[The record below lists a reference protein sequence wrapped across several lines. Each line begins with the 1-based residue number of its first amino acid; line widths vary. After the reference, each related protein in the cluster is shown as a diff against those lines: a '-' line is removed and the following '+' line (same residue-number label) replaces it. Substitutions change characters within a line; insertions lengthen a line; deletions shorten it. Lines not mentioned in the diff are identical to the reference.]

1 MSIRLLKVLTWSM
14 LFFAAFGLVGC
25 STGYAPVTD
34 RSITQ
39 KRNVDIVS
47 SREQR
52 AQAQAPASGEYIV
65 KRGDTLYSIAWKYG
79 LDYRK
84 LAASNNIDRR
94 YRIYVGQRLR
104 LSASETAVVAKVEP
118 VANAEPELTKEST
131 SLPTEAQSASTP
143 PSASAS
149 PPNVERESVEPT
161 NNTASLPTGPIQW
174 RWPASGR
181 VISGFSS
188 KGEVN
193 KGIDLEGKQGDP
205 VFAAAPGRV
214 VYAGSGLIGYGNLI
228 IINHNQEYLSAYA
241 HNSRL
246 LVTESDN
253 VNVGDKIAEIGNSG
267 AEKTMLHFEIRKD
280 GKPVN
285 PLKYLPKR

>member
-47 SREQR
+47 SRERR

-104 LSASETAVVAKVEP
+104 LSASEAAVVAKVEP

-149 PPNVERESVEPT
+149 PPNVERESVEST

>member
-1 MSIRLLKVLTWSM
+1 MSTRLSKVIVWTL
-14 LFFAAFGLVGC
+14 LFAALGLAGC

-39 KRNVDIVS
+39 KRDVDVVS
-47 SREQR
+47 SRDRREK
-52 AQAQAPASGEYIV
+52 AQAPASGNYVV

-84 LAASNNIDRR
+84 LAAANNIDSR
-94 YRIYVGQRLR
+94 YRIYVGQRLT
-104 LSASETAVVAKVEP
+104 LSVTESRTVVKAEPVSMPEPEMTKESSPITSSPEKVNTKEPAVVAKI
-118 VANAEPELTKEST
+118 TT
-131 SLPTEAQSASTP
+131 
-143 PSASAS
+143 
-149 PPNVERESVEPT
+149 
-161 NNTASLPTGPIQW
+161 PTGPITW
-174 RWPASGR
+174 RWPASGK

-193 KGIDLEGKQGDP
+193 KGIDLKGKRGDP
-205 VFAAAPGRV
+205 VFAAASGRV
-214 VYAGSGLIGYGNLI
+214 VYAGSGLLGYGNLI

>member
-1 MSIRLLKVLTWSM
+1 MSRRLSKVIAWCWL
-14 LFFAAFGLVGC
+14 FAALGLVGC

-39 KRNVDIVS
+39 KRNVDVVS
-47 SREQR
+47 SRDRR
-52 AQAQAPASGEYIV
+52 AKAQAPSSGNYVV

-84 LAASNNIDRR
+84 LAAANNIDSR
-94 YRIYVGQRLR
+94 YRIYVGQRLT
-104 LSASETAVVAKVEP
+104 LSVAEEPRTVAKAEPVSIPAPEMTKESSPITNSPEKVNTKQPAVVAKI
-118 VANAEPELTKEST
+118 TM
-131 SLPTEAQSASTP
+131 
-143 PSASAS
+143 
-149 PPNVERESVEPT
+149 
-161 NNTASLPTGPIQW
+161 PTGPITW
-174 RWPASGR
+174 RWPASGK
-181 VISGFSS
+181 VITGFSS

-193 KGIDLEGKQGDP
+193 KGIDLDGKRGDP
-205 VFAAAPGRV
+205 VFAAAAGRV
-214 VYAGSGLIGYGNLI
+214 VYAGSGLLGYGNLI

>member
-104 LSASETAVVAKVEP
+104 LSASEAAVVAKVEP

-149 PPNVERESVEPT
+149 PPNVERESVEST